1 MERSVRSRKEAAS
14 HMRHVT
20 IKDIARIAGVS
31 TSTVSRALSGSKE
44 LSEATRERIVKICN
58 EQGYR
63 VNALARSLIRSRT
76 NVIGL
81 IVPEVTNPFYA
92 EVSLGIET
100 HARQLGYNVML
111 CNSQQ
116 DTKTT
121 EELFGFLTSH
131 QVDGIIL
138 ANSHSDAP
146 RWIQQFAP
154 HLPTVLLGTPASLS
168 GDEVNS
174 VCVDNLAGGRLAAE
188 YLLSLGHRSIAYLGH
203 RSGSLTHQLR
213 LRGFMEVLGKEG
225 LTPTVIENT
234 ADSSSIGAGYELSR
248 KLFNE
253 GCPHTAIFAA
263 TDSLA
268 LGAMQ
273 AADEFGISIPD
284 DLSLLGFDN
293 IIYSSLP
300 KITLSTIDQRK
311 SLLAEAAVDILTQI
325 IESDERDEFTH
336 RMILPALI
344 RRSSCASI
352 VD

>member
-1 MERSVRSRKEAAS
+1 
-14 HMRHVT
+14 
-20 IKDIARIAGVS
+20 
-31 TSTVSRALSGSKE
+31 
-44 LSEATRERIVKICN
+44 
-58 EQGYR
+58 
-63 VNALARSLIRSRT
+63 
-76 NVIGL
+76 
-81 IVPEVTNPFYA
+81 
-92 EVSLGIET
+92 
-100 HARQLGYNVML
+100 
-111 CNSQQ
+111 
-116 DTKTT
+116 
-121 EELFGFLTSH
+121 
-131 QVDGIIL
+131 
-138 ANSHSDAP
+138 
-146 RWIQQFAP
+146 
-154 HLPTVLLGTPASLS
+154 
-168 GDEVNS
+168 
-174 VCVDNLAGGRLAAE
+174 
-188 YLLSLGHRSIAYLGH
+188 
-203 RSGSLTHQLR
+203 
-213 LRGFMEVLGKEG
+213 MEVLGKEG

-325 IESDERDEFTH
+325 IESDERDDFTH
-336 RMILPALI
+336 RMIRPALI

>member
-1 MERSVRSRKEAAS
+1 MSCCATASRMPRLPRNCSAFS
-14 HMRHVT
+14 PVT
-20 IKDIARIAGVS
+20 RWTALFSPIPQQ
-31 TSTVSRALSGSKE
+31 RAPL
-44 LSEATRERIVKICN
+44 N
-58 EQGYR
+58 
-63 VNALARSLIRSRT
+63 
-76 NVIGL
+76 
-81 IVPEVTNPFYA
+81 
-92 EVSLGIET
+92 
-100 HARQLGYNVML
+100 
-111 CNSQQ
+111 
-116 DTKTT
+116 
-121 EELFGFLTSH
+121 
-131 QVDGIIL
+131 
-138 ANSHSDAP
+138 
-146 RWIQQFAP
+146 QQFAP

-174 VCVDNLAGGRLAAE
+174 VCIDNLAGGRLAAE

-273 AADEFGISIPD
+273 AADEFGIAIPD

-300 KITLSTIDQRK
+300 KITLSTIDQKVSARRGCGRYPHP
-311 SLLAEAAVDILTQI
+311 D
-325 IESDERDEFTH
+325 H
-336 RMILPALI
+336 RV
-344 RRSSCASI
+344 R
-352 VD
+352 

>member
-1 MERSVRSRKEAAS
+1 
-14 HMRHVT
+14 MRHVT

-92 EVSLGIET
+92 EISLGIET
-100 HARQLGYNVML
+100 HARELGYNVML

-121 EELFGFLTSH
+121 EDLFGFLISH

-146 RWIQQFAP
+146 RWLQQFAP

-174 VCVDNLAGGRLAAE
+174 VCIDNLAGGRLAAE

-213 LRGFMEVLGKEG
+213 LRGFMEVLGRVG
-225 LTPTVIENT
+225 LTPTVIENN
-234 ADSSSIGAGYELSR
+234 AESSSIGAGYELSR

-273 AADEFGISIPD
+273 AADEFGVAIPD
-284 DLSLLGFDN
+284 DVSLLGFDN

-311 SLLAEAAVDILTQI
+311 PLLAEAAVDILTQI

-336 RMILPALI
+336 RMIRPALI
-344 RRSSCASI
+344 RRASCASI

>member
-1 MERSVRSRKEAAS
+1 
-14 HMRHVT
+14 MRQHIT

-31 TSTVSRALSGSKE
+31 TSTVSRALSNSPE
-44 LSEATRERIVKICN
+44 LSEQTRQRILEICQR
-58 EQGYR
+58 EGYR
-63 VNALARSLIRSRT
+63 VNALARSLICNKT

-168 GDEVNS
+168 
-174 VCVDNLAGGRLAAE
+174 GGRLAAE

-336 RMILPALI
+336 RMIRPALI

>member
-131 QVDGIIL
+131 QVDGI
-138 ANSHSDAP
+138 
-146 RWIQQFAP
+146 IQQFAP

-336 RMILPALI
+336 RMIRPALI

>member
-92 EVSLGIET
+92 EISLGIET

-225 LTPTVIENT
+225 LTLTVIENT

-263 TDSLA
+263 TDSPSPSALCRRPTSSAFPSRTTFRFLA
-268 LGAMQ
+268 ST
-273 AADEFGISIPD
+273 ISSIRPC
-284 DLSLLGFDN
+284 
-293 IIYSSLP
+293 P
-300 KITLSTIDQRK
+300 KMTLSTIDQRK

-336 RMILPALI
+336 RMIRPALI
-344 RRSSCASI
+344 RRSRCTK
-352 VD
+352 

>member
-1 MERSVRSRKEAAS
+1 
-14 HMRHVT
+14 MRHVT

-92 EVSLGIET
+92 ELSLGIET

-116 DTKTT
+116 DAKTT

-138 ANSHSDAP
+138 ANSHSNAP

-154 HLPTVLLGTPASLS
+154 HLPTVLLGIPENPMGLDEIDTDFERAAHELIDLFTEQHHQEIALLHTPEGTENGGSNFAVRFRQSVVREASDKGITLHVAS
-168 GDEVNS
+168 PEDW
-174 VCVDNLAGGRLAAE
+174 DLAPSE
-188 YLLSLGHRSIAYLGH
+188 
-203 RSGSLTHQLR
+203 R
-213 LRGFMEVLGKEG
+213 LRSTLNRFPNITGLIIDDDNAVISAPQTFTELGMQVPED
-225 LTPTVIENT
+225 LSVAVVVPDVIR
-234 ADSSSIGAGYELSR
+234 DQMRIPY
-248 KLFNE
+248 
-253 GCPHTAIFAA
+253 TAIDINLPAVA
-263 TDSLA
+263 QEAVDTLVRR
-268 LGAMQ
+268 
-273 AADEFGISIPD
+273 I
-284 DLSLLGFDN
+284 DN
-293 IIYSSLP
+293 PNAPSVTRLVSQPLIRQHSV
-300 KITLSTIDQRK
+300 K
-311 SLLAEAAVDILTQI
+311 SL
-325 IESDERDEFTH
+325 
-336 RMILPALI
+336 
-344 RRSSCASI
+344 
-352 VD
+352 

>member
-116 DTKTT
+116 D
-121 EELFGFLTSH
+121 
-131 QVDGIIL
+131 
-138 ANSHSDAP
+138 
-146 RWIQQFAP
+146 
-154 HLPTVLLGTPASLS
+154 ASL
-168 GDEVNS
+168 
-174 VCVDNLAGGRLAAE
+174 L
-188 YLLSLGHRSIAYLGH
+188 
-203 RSGSLTHQLR
+203 
-213 LRGFMEVLGKEG
+213 
-225 LTPTVIENT
+225 
-234 ADSSSIGAGYELSR
+234 
-248 KLFNE
+248 
-253 GCPHTAIFAA
+253 
-263 TDSLA
+263 
-268 LGAMQ
+268 
-273 AADEFGISIPD
+273 
-284 DLSLLGFDN
+284 
-293 IIYSSLP
+293 
-300 KITLSTIDQRK
+300 
-311 SLLAEAAVDILTQI
+311 
-325 IESDERDEFTH
+325 
-336 RMILPALI
+336 
-344 RRSSCASI
+344 
-352 VD
+352 